1 MSFRRKIVAGNW
13 KMNNTLQET
22 LELMDGV
29 LSHLNKDTITEVIVC
44 PPFPFIATVQ
54 SHLKNLHK
62 IKLGAQNCS
71 EHISGAFT
79 GEVSAA
85 MLKSAGCDYV
95 IIGHSE
101 RRLYQHESNAQLIQK
116 MKRVLENQMA
126 PILCIGESMEERKNE
141 SHFNLVK
148 KQLTEVLIPFKK
160 NELEKLIIAYEPVW
174 AIGTGLTATAAQAQE
189 MHKYIRS
196 VLTELF
202 DLTLANA
209 IPILYGGSCNAQ
221 NAKELFLCNDVD
233 GGLIGGASLKAL
245 DFCTIIDA
253 F

>member
-1 MSFRRKIVAGNW
+1 
-13 KMNNTLQET
+13 
-22 LELMDGV
+22 
-29 LSHLNKDTITEVIVC
+29 
-44 PPFPFIATVQ
+44 
-54 SHLKNLHK
+54 
-62 IKLGAQNCS
+62 
-71 EHISGAFT
+71 
-79 GEVSAA
+79 
-85 MLKSAGCDYV
+85 
-95 IIGHSE
+95 
-101 RRLYQHESNAQLIQK
+101 
-116 MKRVLENQMA
+116 MA